1 MSKNRVDAEWLGIL
15 KNFADQYWDKEVQEA
30 HELFTAKYPTSDDK
44 DYIKKTT
51 FLDNAKRNKL
61 QMLKALAQS
70 KSGAIHP
77 TGSNNMQEKNEAAK
91 LLELAQS
98 RINTNK

>member
-1 MSKNRVDAEWLGIL
+1 MAKNRVDAEWLAIL
-15 KNFADQYWDKEVQEA
+15 KNFADQYWDKELDEA
-30 HELFTAKYPTSDDK
+30 HELFTAVYPSNDDK

-61 QMLKALAQS
+61 MMLRALAQS

-77 TGSNNMQEKNEAAK
+77 TGSNNMEEKNEAAK
-91 LLELAQS
+91 LLELAHK
-98 RINTNK
+98 RIAESK